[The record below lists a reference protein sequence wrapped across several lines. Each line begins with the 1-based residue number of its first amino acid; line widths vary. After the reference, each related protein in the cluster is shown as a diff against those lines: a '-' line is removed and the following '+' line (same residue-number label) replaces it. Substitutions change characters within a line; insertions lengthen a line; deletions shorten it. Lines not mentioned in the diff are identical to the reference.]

1 MASVLARLRIL
12 AVSPTSTSL
21 GAYLRVGAKL
31 IDEKLPER
39 RRRWG
44 TGNSARC
51 DREELRT
58 CAGDAGRLIGLALPL
73 VPANLRGLEN
83 EIGDAKSSSLY
94 RVDGRS
100 VRSSCGWVG
109 VRARDGREDVE
120 YDVEGR
126 D

>member
-1 MASVLARLRIL
+1 M
-12 AVSPTSTSL
+12 SPISTSP
-21 GAYLRVGAKL
+21 GAYLRIGANS

-39 RRRWG
+39 RRRCG

-51 DREELRT
+51 EREELRT
-58 CAGDAGRLIGLALPL
+58 CAGDAGRLIGLSRPP

-83 EIGDAKSSSLY
+83 EIGDAKSLSLY

-100 VRSSCGWVG
+100 VRGSRGRVG
-109 VRARDGREDVE
+109 VRAWDGKDDVE

-126 D
+126 E